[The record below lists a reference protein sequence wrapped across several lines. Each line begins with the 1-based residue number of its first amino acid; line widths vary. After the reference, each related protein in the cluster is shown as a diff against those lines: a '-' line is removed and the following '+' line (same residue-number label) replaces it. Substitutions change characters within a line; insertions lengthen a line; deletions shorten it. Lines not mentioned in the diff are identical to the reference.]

1 MYVLGLCSFFCLI
14 CNVLHPF
21 PFIYFLVHLNFSVLF
36 CLLCPYISCSCLLT
50 PSDCV
55 TRNVLLI
62 SLLWPT
68 RLLVFS
74 SDQQVLF
81 QNLPKTYCF
90 CTVSAYTLHR
100 LKVLCQPLIHKHLVS
115 LPQDYATCL
124 EDVFIFQL
132 GNFTCTCTVIP
143 FFPFGWF
150 LSLNLTVVHT
160 R

>member
-14 CNVLHPF
+14 CDVLHPIF
-21 PFIYFLVHLNFSVLF
+21 FCFLPYDLQGYF
-36 CLLCPYISCSCLLT
+36 
-50 PSDCV
+50 
-55 TRNVLLI
+55 
-62 SLLWPT
+62 
-68 RLLVFS
+68 FS

-90 CTVSAYTLHR
+90 CTVSAYTLHH
-100 LKVLCQPLIHKHLVS
+100 LKVTIYMNFFIFFLCQPLIHKHLVS

-124 EDVFIFQL
+124 EDVSIFQL
-132 GNFTCTCTVIP
+132 GNFTCTCTIIS

-150 LSLNLTVVHT
+150 LSLHLNVVHT

>member
-1 MYVLGLCSFFCLI
+1 M
-14 CNVLHPF
+14 
-21 PFIYFLVHLNFSVLF
+21 
-36 CLLCPYISCSCLLT
+36 SCSCLLT

-55 TRNVLLI
+55 PRNFFSFLPYDLQGYF
-62 SLLWPT
+62 
-68 RLLVFS
+68 FS

-90 CTVSAYTLHR
+90 CTVSAYTLHH
-100 LKVLCQPLIHKHLVS
+100 LKVTIYMNFFIFFLCQPLIHKQLVS

-124 EDVFIFQL
+124 EDVSIFQL
-132 GNFTCTCTVIP
+132 GNFTCTCTIIS

-150 LSLNLTVVHT
+150 LSLHLNVVHT